1 MRVLG
6 VLELV
11 TLMGMG
17 IIGVGSGM
25 GMEIR
30 YIYSRREAG
39 LKVQMVLTVTTSWN
53 LRGYRSVGRVVYR
66 DLEMVYFCDS
76 SFPRV
81 ADLHGVCRPH
91 FGN

>member
-53 LRGYRSVGRVVYR
+53 LRGYSIGRAFGVPRSGN
-66 DLEMVYFCDS
+66 
-76 SFPRV
+76 
-81 ADLHGVCRPH
+81 GVLL
-91 FGN
+91 